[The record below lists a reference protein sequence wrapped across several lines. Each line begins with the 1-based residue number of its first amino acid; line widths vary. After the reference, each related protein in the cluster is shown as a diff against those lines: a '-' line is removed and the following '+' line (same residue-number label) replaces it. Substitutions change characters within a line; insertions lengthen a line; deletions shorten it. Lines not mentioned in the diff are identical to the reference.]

1 MSGSR
6 DVLSEFVT
14 KEEFARELGKNPRT
28 LDRWSVLGIGPPRT
42 KIGREVLYRR
52 SSIQKWLISQEEP
65 GKGYAA

>member
-52 SSIQKWLISQEEP
+52 SSIQKWLIAREEP
-65 GKGYAA
+65 AKRNAA